1 MKAKKYVN
9 IGINYEKFERPAEI
23 EAIRNEARSTLP
35 PPEEEIEPGEEEE
48 LADND
53 LADDY
58 NYDGNGAFC
67 IRSGADWYNNAEPVE
82 DVVRLF
88 GDFWLQNEVCFF
100 FADTNTGKSILAVQI
115 ANAISRGVAVSGF
128 AMEAPAQPVIYF
140 DFELTDQQF
149 AQRYHDPKLG
159 KYRFSPN
166 FYRATPR
173 TLSARQKKFATYEEF
188 ISNEI
193 ENALLACKAKIIVI
207 DNISC
212 LRFGTQNATGAL
224 NLMQYLQGIKRRY
237 NASILVLAHT
247 PKRNATRPLS
257 RNDLQGSKMLINF
270 ADSAFA
276 IGESTQGPAI
286 RYLKQIKQRGTG
298 QQYSATNVCAGTISK
313 TGNFIR
319 FSLSANTNEADHL
332 TPLTE
337 QYRRDIQESISQLS
351 SQGQSIRQIAA
362 HLGLSTTTVF
372 RMQKKMSDTASA
384 VSP

>member
-1 MKAKKYVN
+1 MKTKKYAN
-9 IGINYEKFERPAEI
+9 IGTSYDKFERPAEI
-23 EAIRNEARSTLP
+23 EAIRNEVRSGLP
-35 PPEEEIEPGEEEE
+35 TPEEDPDPDEED
-48 LADND
+48 ADDD
-53 LADDY
+53 LAGDY
-58 NYDGNGAFC
+58 DYDGNGAFL
-67 IRSGADWYNNAEPVE
+67 IRSGADWYSNTEPVE

-128 AMEAPAQPVIYF
+128 TLEAPAQPVIYF

-149 AQRYHDPKLG
+149 AQRYHHSEMS
-159 KYRFSPN
+159 KYQFSPN

-173 TLSARQKKFATYEEF
+173 ASSGRQKKFASYEEF

-212 LRFGTQNATGAL
+212 LRFGTQNAAGAL

-276 IGESTQGPAI
+276 IGESTQGPSI

-313 TGNFIR
+313 EGNFIQ
-319 FSLSANTNEADHL
+319 FSFTENTNEADHL

-337 QYRRDIQESISQLS
+337 QYRRDIQESIRQLS
-351 SQGQSIRQIAA
+351 NQGKSIRHIATR
-362 HLGLSTTTVF
+362 LGLSNTTVF
-372 RMQKKMSDTASA
+372 RMLKKMGDAATA
-384 VSP
+384 VSS